1 MDLPSSSATK
11 PASEKGPNYRAA
23 GASQSLEISGAT
35 VAEAFV
41 LSASSTVREAVR
53 WAAQLDP
60 QEDPEVFHKLRVA
73 LRRMRSLWWAYGPL
87 LDKGDAANWRAQ
99 FKTLANIAGKTRDW
113 DILQGLLT
121 QYEAAKH
128 PRVSLLMFVASC
140 RSDAALFSCKAIRE
154 ADVKHVLNRAVESAR
169 HQLTTSAET
178 PAFEKFIR
186 SRVLVAERALE
197 KRLRRATSHGE
208 SSYAAL
214 HEVRIAG
221 KRLRY
226 LLEFFSPVLDI
237 GHRETIK
244 RLKATQD
251 ELGELNDVVA
261 SEALLQEYGP
271 QFGQREIVDAAVSYL
286 HDQKKRRVH
295 RAYETLRHSR

>member
-1 MDLPSSSATK
+1 MDFPSSRATT
-11 PASEKGPNYRAA
+11 PASEKGPSCRAG
-23 GASQSLEISGAT
+23 GAIQRLDIAGAT

-41 LSASSTVREAVR
+41 LSASSTADEAVR

-121 QYEAAKH
+121 QYEATKH
-128 PRVSLLMFVASC
+128 PRVSLLIFVASS

-154 ADVKHVLNRAVESAR
+154 AGVKDALDRAVESAR
-169 HQLTTSAET
+169 HQLSTSAET
-178 PAFEKFIR
+178 LAFEKFIR
-186 SRVLVAERALE
+186 SRVLVAERTLE
-197 KRLRRATSHGE
+197 KRIRRATSHGE
-208 SSYAAL
+208 LSYAAL

-237 GHRETIK
+237 GRRETIK
-244 RLKATQD
+244 RLKAAQD

-271 QFGQREIVDAAVSYL
+271 QFGQREIVDAAISYL